1 MFGRPAVLPVDVILG
16 VPTTFAPQSKMEY
29 TRQTVER
36 LQLAYELARRNLKER
51 ADSQASVNATLSFPH
66 FNMGEQVLL
75 HRPPTPTDGPNPKLV
90 SPWHG
95 PYTVRA
101 QLSPVIYCASKD
113 GDSAEITVHLG
124 RLKKYL
130 PPRDSSVPDLS
141 ALDDIFLGTTL
152 PVPDLEGSLN
162 AVKLGP
168 YIVEGIDGHKRGVG
182 SSSPSNFQY
191 HLLLKG
197 YSPALGV
204 WKHHREIPQCAE
216 MIESYRLVVLS
227 RDPSAFD
234 PPRTVKKVAKP

>member
-1 MFGRPAVLPVDVILG
+1 M
-16 VPTTFAPQSKMEY
+16 S
-29 TRQTVER
+29 
-36 LQLAYELARRNLKER
+36 
-51 ADSQASVNATLSFPH
+51 
-66 FNMGEQVLL
+66 
-75 HRPPTPTDGPNPKLV
+75 
-90 SPWHG
+90 
-95 PYTVRA
+95 
-101 QLSPVIYCASKD
+101 SPVIYRVSKD
-113 GDSAEITVHLG
+113 GDLAEITVHLG

-141 ALDDIFLGTTL
+141 ALDDLFLGTTL

-216 MIESYRLVVLS
+216 MIESYRSVVLS